1 MLVFYLAALDS
12 DDDKNKFEYIYRKYY
27 RFMLHTAA
35 GIIKNPTLAED
46 AVHETFVQLLR
57 GIDTLRI
64 ERAGSEI
71 LPLYGDP
78 GAEH

>member
-35 GIIKNPTLAED
+35 GIIKTVSYTHLTLPTNSR
-46 AVHETFVQLLR
+46 V
-57 GIDTLRI
+57 
-64 ERAGSEI
+64 
-71 LPLYGDP
+71 
-78 GAEH
+78 

>member
-35 GIIKNPTLAED
+35 GIIKNPTWPRMRCMRRLCSCCVESTRCALI
-46 AVHETFVQLLR
+46 TS
-57 GIDTLRI
+57 G
-64 ERAGSEI
+64 
-71 LPLYGDP
+71 P
-78 GAEH
+78 